1 MTTKT
6 RPGDFSPQAKTYARA
21 RPGYPPAMIELL
33 LKVAEVES
41 GAAVADLGAGTGLF
55 TSVLAGHGLR
65 VTAIEPNA
73 AMRAQAQRVDGVVW
87 RDGTFEATGLE
98 AGSQT
103 WAMAAQAFHWADP
116 ERALP
121 ELHRILEPGGFLT
134 VLWNNRDVAA
144 SPVLSWTRELIEEV
158 VPGFDEGYRD
168 RDWWS
173 VLTST
178 GHFVGPFEIAVPHVV
193 TMDAERYLNLWR
205 SHNLLNAAAGPE
217 QMKALL
223 ARIEARL
230 DAGEPYEIPYV
241 CRVWTVRASS

>member
-1 MTTKT
+1 MMTKT
-6 RPGDFSPQAKTYARA
+6 RAGDFSPQAKAYARA
-21 RPGYPPAMIELL
+21 RPSYPPAMIELL
-33 LKVAEVES
+33 FKVAGVEP
-41 GAAVADLGAGTGLF
+41 GAAVVDVGAGTGLF
-55 TSVLAGHGLR
+55 TAVLAEHGLR

-73 AMRAQAQRVDGVVW
+73 AMREQARRVDGVVW
-87 RDGTFEATGLE
+87 RDGSFEDTGLE

-116 ERALP
+116 PRALP
-121 ELHRILEPGGFLT
+121 ELHRVLEPGGFFT

-178 GHFVGPFEIAVPHVV
+178 GHFVAPFELDVPHVV
-193 TMDAERYLNLWR
+193 VMDAERYLNLWR
-205 SHNLLNAAAGPE
+205 SHNLLNVAAGPE
-217 QMKALL
+217 QMKDLL
-223 ARIEARL
+223 DRIEERL
-230 DAGEPYEIPYV
+230 DPDEQYEIPYV
-241 CRVWTVRASS
+241 CRVWTVRASR